1 MRACIAAVV
10 GAVALVG
17 CFTTAAD
24 FRDEAE
30 SFIVEDPSIAE
41 GLGVAIASATCDEP
55 VNQDVGTTFAC
66 TATDEAG
73 DTWGFDVEIE
83 ESDRIGV
90 SVTERP

>member
-1 MRACIAAVV
+1 MKAIVV
-10 GAVALVG
+10 GLAGAVALAG

-30 SFIVEDPSIAE
+30 TFIVGDPSIAE
-41 GLGVAIASATCDEP
+41 GLDVAIVSATCDEP
-55 VNQDVGTTFAC
+55 DNQDPGTTFAC

-73 DTWGFDVEIE
+73 DTWGFEVEIE

-90 SVTERP
+90 TVSERP